1 MSDYD
6 IKKVKKTS
14 KSSKTDY
21 FRNTT
26 KHKKQNQ
33 KQKKKK
39 RKNFWDV
46 PQQYTTDDNSN
57 LNYNYLELEKKL
69 EIDIDKWGVDSIS
82 SKILNLIKDDYQQ
95 YKDELSD
102 QPEELLI
109 NLFYP
114 HAKKA
119 LKTGYDRA
127 QNILPS
133 LPKDIQKLTIATYS
147 KSIEKLQLHFD
158 QNKNKTEKDITQ
170 SEIKKPQTKKL
181 IEKII
186 NIFIEQG
193 IYLEEQKVHHPIIN
207 VRR

>member
-6 IKKVKKTS
+6 VKKIEKNS
-14 KSSKTDY
+14 KSSRTDY
-21 FRNTT
+21 FRNAT
-26 KHKKQNQ
+26 KHKKKNK
-33 KQKKKK
+33 KQKNKKEK
-39 RKNFWDV
+39 SFWDV
-46 PQQYTTDDNSN
+46 PQQYTTDDNSD
-57 LNYNYLELEKKL
+57 LNYNYLDLEKKL
-69 EIDIDKWGVDSIS
+69 EIEIDKWGVDSIS
-82 SKILNLIKDDYQQ
+82 SQILNLIKNDYQQ
-95 YKDELSD
+95 YKDEWSD

-119 LKTGYDRA
+119 LKTGYDKA

-133 LPKDIQKLTIATYS
+133 LPKDIEKLTIATYS
-147 KSIEKLQLHFD
+147 KSIEKLQSHFE
-158 QNKNKTEKDITQ
+158 QNKNKTEKNITQ
-170 SEIKKPQTKKL
+170 STIKEPQTKKL